1 MRITARL
8 EPLNAHPRQVF
19 VVMEINHDYCS
30 EHHPTWLLDMKDF
43 LPQAVTS
50 NLSSLMNRGQAFQ
63 GS

>member
-43 LPQAVTS
+43 LP
-50 NLSSLMNRGQAFQ
+50 
-63 GS
+63 